1 MTAAPSETAEQQPF
15 TEQTD
20 YEKITGLVTA
30 EFQIEENLLLQN
42 VPTYYLKQ
50 PQQTKQPFLKLL
62 KNLEPTNMIAT
73 LRREN
78 ERTVLRI
85 IPKPH
90 VKPSNLYINYGLL
103 LATVATTFTTGYFYS
118 PKMINPLFGGAT
130 FTAAILAV
138 LGTHEMGHKLTANRK
153 GVEAT
158 QPYFIPGPP
167 PFGTF
172 GAVIMQKSL
181 PPNKDALFDIGADG
195 PIVGFVTATVVSIIG
210 LTLLI
215 PVAKVPHS
223 QTLPVPLLWIGLVQL
238 LLSLKL
244 MPVAGP
250 NQDYAVHPVAFA
262 GWAGIIVTMLN
273 LLPAAMLDGGHVTRS
288 MAGEKLRLVL
298 TALSIIFLTFE
309 GFWPMGVLVLL
320 MAMYRHPGPLDDV
333 SDLSNGRKIVAIGLV
348 AIFVLCIFPQIPTF

>member
-1 MTAAPSETAEQQPF
+1 MTAAPSETSEQQPF
-15 TEQTD
+15 TQQAD
-20 YEKITGLVTA
+20 YERITGLVTA
-30 EFQIEENLLLQN
+30 EFQVEENLLLQN

-50 PQQTKQPFLKLL
+50 PQQTKQAFLRLL
-62 KNLEPTNMIAT
+62 KNLEPTNTIAT

-78 ERTVLRI
+78 NRTVLRV
-85 IPKPH
+85 IPKPQ
-90 VKPSNLYINYGLL
+90 VKPSNAYINYGLL

-118 PKMINPLFGGAT
+118 PKMINPVVGGAT
-130 FTAAILAV
+130 FAAAILAV

-195 PIVGFVTATVVSIIG
+195 PIVGFITATIVSIIG

-215 PVAKVPHS
+215 PVEKVPG
-223 QTLPVPLLWIGLVQL
+223 TIPLPVPLLWLGLVRL

-244 MPVAGP
+244 MPSAGP

-273 LLPAAMLDGGHVTRS
+273 LLPAAMLDGGHVSRS
-288 MAGEKLRLVL
+288 IAGEKLRLVL
-298 TALSIIFLTFE
+298 TALSIIFLIFE
-309 GFWPMGVLVLL
+309 GEAFYAMAILVLL

-333 SDLSNGRKIVAIGLV
+333 SGLSNGRKIVAIGLV
-348 AIFVLCIFPQIPTF
+348 AIFILCIFT